1 MKIEYNASSPD
12 NNKGL
17 NSVGCTC
24 SIELLQVLKNA
35 IRDLINVKIKIMDG
49 KSIYIDMYDKA
60 AFIQPYIYYYL
71 TFNAIPSR
79 MGIKNVDKNKLYNCL
94 IEKYALS
101 EDRIIKS
108 QSFDQEKNKVWHSYV
123 LFDIGNHCM
132 IFFNSNWG
140 CYPGAK
146 LVEVLYSYKTDSG
159 FRREVEELVKSY
171 IIKEEIKS
179 EINLICKDDTLSLS
193 SFEIPNTNLDLGLNY
208 NDDFI
213 EIDKIIK
220 ERLNKPKDKGIVLLH
235 GLPGTGKTNY
245 IRHLISSINKR
256 MIYLPP
262 DLVYEIGS
270 PGFLSFLSYYSESVL
285 VIEDAENVIMERSG
299 GSNGA
304 ISNLLNLCDGL
315 LSDCLNIQ
323 VVCSFNTDIS
333 KIDKALM
340 RKGRLIAKYEFQ
352 KLTVDKAQQLSDSLG
367 FSKIVTQSMTVS
379 EIYNQDQKEFA
390 CTTQASIGF
399 GRNKIVA

>member
-1 MKIEYNASSPD
+1 MNH
-12 NNKGL
+12 
-17 NSVGCTC
+17 
-24 SIELLQVLKNA
+24 
-35 IRDLINVKIKIMDG
+35 

-60 AFIQPYIYYYL
+60 PFIQPYIYYYL
-71 TFNAIPSR
+71 TFDIIPNR
-79 MGIKNVDKNKLYNCL
+79 MGIRNIEKNKLYNCL
-94 IEKYALS
+94 IEKYSVS
-101 EDRIIKS
+101 EEKIIKS
-108 QSFDQEKNKVWHSYV
+108 QSFDHEKNEVWHSHI
-123 LFDIGNHCM
+123 LFDIGNHCL
-132 IFFNSNWG
+132 IYFNSNWG
-140 CYPGAK
+140 CYPGSR
-146 LVEVLYSYKTDSG
+146 LVEVIYSHKTDPD
-159 FRREVEELVKSY
+159 FRKEVEDLVKSCM
-171 IIKEEIKS
+171 IKEEIKS

-193 SFEIPNTNLDLGLNY
+193 SFEISDINLDLSLNY

-220 ERLNKPKDKGIVLLH
+220 ERLNRPKDKGIVLLH

-245 IRHLISSINKR
+245 IRHLISNVNKR

-285 VIEDAENVIMERSG
+285 VIEDAENVIMERAG
-299 GSNGA
+299 GANGA

-352 KLTVDKAQQLSDSLG
+352 KLTIDKAQRLSDTLG
-367 FSKIVTQSMTVS
+367 FTNLITQRMSVS
-379 EIYNQDQKEFA
+379 EIYNQGQKEFT
-390 CTTQASIGF
+390 CSPRASIGF